1 MYSIQMKEA
10 KELRKDWAEKVKR
23 GDVEDNC
30 THPNTAKE
38 YYLGSKTGDSICT
51 NCGEVVNG

>member
-1 MYSIQMKEA
+1 MKEA